1 MKYFVLLFSFYL
13 ILLGITPCQDRDD
26 IVTSAQFETVVH
38 RDAAKG
44 EHAGGEMC
52 PPFCSCACC
61 SVAQHFPLEKTVTV
75 IVPAVQQSYPGF
87 HCSAL
92 KKQPVD
98 VWQPPK
104 LV

>member
-1 MKYFVLLFSFYL
+1 MKYFVLLFSVYL
-13 ILLGITPCQDRDD
+13 ILLGVTPCQDRDD
-26 IVTSAQFETVVH
+26 MVTSAQFETVVH

-61 SVAQHFPLEKTVTV
+61 SVAQHFPLEKTTTV
-75 IVPAVQQSYPGF
+75 VVPVFQQSYPGF
-87 HCSAL
+87 YCSDL